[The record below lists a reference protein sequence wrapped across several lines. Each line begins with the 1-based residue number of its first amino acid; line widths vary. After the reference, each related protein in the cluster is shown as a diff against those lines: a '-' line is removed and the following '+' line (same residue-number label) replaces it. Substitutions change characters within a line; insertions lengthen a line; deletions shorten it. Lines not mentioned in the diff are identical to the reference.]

1 MKYLVAKSYEEL
13 PVVEE
18 EYTKN
23 GRTYCKVLTKKGV
36 AKEVRTYTQ
45 EEWDK
50 AYGAIT
56 PKKSAG
62 ASKWKSQRELLG
74 FGEKGFIFVFN
85 NAPKFEEFYEKGPFR
100 YSRWTGWYLPSNET
114 VPALPEGVVSKTL
127 PWEMV
132 AANDKMIKPVE
143 EVKKICQKLLRN

>member
-45 EEWDK
+45 EEWNK

-56 PKKSAG
+56 PKKSA
-62 ASKWKSQRELLG
+62 ATLVCDQKHLLG
-74 FGEKGFIFVFN
+74 FDKGYITIFKGAVAANESFFEKSC
-85 NAPKFEEFYEKGPFR
+85 AR
-100 YSRWTGWYLPSNET
+100 LHSAWGWYIVSTEEVPTLPS
-114 VPALPEGVVSKTL
+114 GVYAKQL

-132 AANDKMIKPVE
+132 AANDKMIKPIE

>member
-45 EEWDK
+45 EEWNK

-62 ASKWKSQRELLG
+62 TVVCDQKHLLG
-74 FGEKGFIFVFN
+74 FDKGYITIFKGAVAANESFFEKSC
-85 NAPKFEEFYEKGPFR
+85 AR
-100 YSRWTGWYLPSNET
+100 YCVAWGWYIVSTEEVPTLPS
-114 VPALPEGVVSKTL
+114 GVYAKQL

-132 AANDKMIKPVE
+132 AANDKMIKPIE